1 MGATTAR
8 SRCESARSTAV
19 SPASCTSMHSS
30 RSPTPTP
37 RSRTT
42 SSARADQRVQPLPR
56 QGFRDRVSR
65 FVRTQLSTDSTF
77 PTRWDPAHASLQLW
91 TSYGLSSFTFCFV
104 GIFMLVVSPRNFE
117 LEPKIPVP
125 QELQALGLCAQSI
138 ATLFADVLFLSK
150 DCLWHLVDRWLAM
163 VNVAFIASN
172 MYWLPSIEKAAFL
185 TVVLGGAE
193 LLNRSR
199 WSRVHRDET
208 CFAFWHTA
216 WHIAYPALLLTW
228 LAYRQAACHA
238 N

>member
-1 MGATTAR
+1 
-8 SRCESARSTAV
+8 
-19 SPASCTSMHSS
+19 
-30 RSPTPTP
+30 
-37 RSRTT
+37 
-42 SSARADQRVQPLPR
+42 
-56 QGFRDRVSR
+56 
-65 FVRTQLSTDSTF
+65 
-77 PTRWDPAHASLQLW
+77 LQLW

-172 MYWLPSIEKAAFL
+172 MYWLPWIEKAAFL

-193 LLNRSR
+193 LLCHSSTVHGGHGCTETRHVSHSGTPLGTLHTPLCYSR
-199 WSRVHRDET
+199 GS
-208 CFAFWHTA
+208 HTGK
-216 WHIAYPALLLTW
+216 LLATRTDLLGPLCPNT
-228 LAYRQAACHA
+228 
-238 N
+238 